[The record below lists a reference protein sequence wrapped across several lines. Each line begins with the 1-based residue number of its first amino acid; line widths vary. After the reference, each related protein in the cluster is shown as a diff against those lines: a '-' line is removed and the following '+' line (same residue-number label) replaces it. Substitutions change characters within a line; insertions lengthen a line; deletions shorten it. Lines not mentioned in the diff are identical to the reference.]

1 MHKKLTGTMLIA
13 SVVMMLV
20 MMLASALVFGT
31 PQAAK
36 TAPAKPAPA
45 KPAPTAKPAM
55 VLIDINSASRDQ
67 LVALPGVGDAYADK
81 IIKGR
86 PYRARNELTQKNIIP
101 DATYKKIAAKII
113 ATQKK

>member
-1 MHKKLTGTMLIA
+1 MHKKLIGTVLIA
-13 SVVMMLV
+13 SLAIMLSSV
-20 MMLASALVFGT
+20 LSFAT

-36 TAPAKPAPA
+36 PAPAKPAPA
-45 KPAPTAKPAM
+45 KPAPPTPKPVVA
-55 VLIDINSASRDQ
+55 LIDINSATKEQ
-67 LVALPGVGDAYADK
+67 LLTLSGIGDAFADK

-86 PYRARNELTQKNIIP
+86 PYRAKNELTQKNIIP